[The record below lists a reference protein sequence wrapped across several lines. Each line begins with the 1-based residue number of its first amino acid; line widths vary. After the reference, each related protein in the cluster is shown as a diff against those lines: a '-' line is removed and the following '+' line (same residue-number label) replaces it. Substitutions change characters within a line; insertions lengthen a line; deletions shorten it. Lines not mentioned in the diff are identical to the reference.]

1 MFSLLASK
9 GLVYYKSSHLSMM
22 CEVSKIG
29 GKMIIIMII
38 QHLCSVILLRVLHY
52 SPFDFKGK
60 IFMRCYHC
68 LN

>member
-9 GLVYYKSSHLSMM
+9 GLVYYKSSHLSLI

-29 GKMIIIMII
+29 GNMIIIMII
-38 QHLCSVILLRVLHY
+38 QHLCSAILLRVLHY
-52 SPFDFKGK
+52 SPFDFKGQ
-60 IFMRCYHC
+60 IFMRCYRC